1 MNLSDLI
8 YIRHNVLDREFC
20 NSIIEKFNADDRKS
34 TGLIGDGYIN
44 EDIKK
49 SLDLNISKYDDWS
62 EEDKV
67 FEKSFSDNIKLYID
81 YLQNFTK
88 SFEDYDIN
96 LPSLDFR
103 DRGYLVR
110 VYNKGEGYFNW
121 HNDFSFYKDSGFRL
135 LTLIWYLNNVE
146 EGGQTEF
153 IDGTIIKPKRGSV
166 LIFPTSWYLAHRG
179 KMPISNKKYI
189 VTGWL
194 HGQKTTSS

>member
-1 MNLSDLI
+1 MKLSDLI
-8 YIRHNVLDREFC
+8 YIRHNVLDKEFC
-20 NSIIEKFNADDRKS
+20 NSIIEKFNADDRKH
-34 TGLIGDGYIN
+34 TGLIGDGHIN

-88 SFEDYDIN
+88 SCEDYDIN

-121 HNDFSFYKDSGFRL
+121 HDDFAFYKDCGFRL

-153 IDGTIIKPKRGSV
+153 IDGTIIKPKRGSL

>member
-8 YIRHNVLDREFC
+8 YIRHNVLDKEFC

>member
-8 YIRHNVLDREFC
+8 YIRHNVLDKEFC

-88 SFEDYDIN
+88 SFEDYYIN

-179 KMPISNKKYI
+179 KMPLSNKKYI

>member
-8 YIRHNVLDREFC
+8 YIRHNVLDKEFC

-179 KMPISNKKYI
+179 KMPLSNKKYI
-189 VTGWL
+189 VTG
-194 HGQKTTSS
+194 

>member
-8 YIRHNVLDREFC
+8 YIRHNVLDKEFC

-62 EEDKV
+62 EEDKI

-179 KMPISNKKYI
+179 KMPLSNKKYI

>member
-8 YIRHNVLDREFC
+8 YIRHNVLDKEFC

-179 KMPISNKKYI
+179 KMPLSNKKYI